1 MSLTACRACA
11 VLFSFACLHASDTPA
26 FDPDLPQPFDIQ
38 ALQSVVTQS
47 PFTRTVSFDQTY
59 QLTGI
64 ADVEGWPVATILN
77 KETKQRYVITEEPN
91 ALGWKLLTATSQT
104 DPQHGQVEIQVG
116 AETISLHMNGMA
128 PPPEA
133 DGKKSKKEKALLAA
147 SGGKSDGPK
156 IRPSSYLGE
165 NGKTMYA
172 SLSRE
177 ARDKFTDLLKTRL
190 TQHPELTKEQ
200 NEAYAKKVF
209 VKIQASDPG
218 ASTRAAKPAKPSKKK
233 QGV

>member
-26 FDPDLPQPFDIQ
+26 FDPDLPQPFNIQ

-47 PFTRTVSFDQTY
+47 PFTRTVSFEQTF

-64 ADVEGWPVATILN
+64 AEVEGKPVATILN
-77 KETKQRYVITEEPN
+77 KETKQRYVVTEEPN
-91 ALGWKLLTATSQT
+91 ALGWKLLAATSQT

-128 PPPEA
+128 PPPDA
-133 DGKKSKKEKALLAA
+133 DGKRSKKEKALLAA
-147 SGGKSDGPK
+147 SGGKNDSPK

-165 NGKTMYA
+165 NGKSMYA

-177 ARDKFTDLLKTRL
+177 ARDKFTDLLKARL
-190 TQHPELTKEQ
+190 TKHPELSKEQ
-200 NEAYAKKVF
+200 NEEYAKKVF
-209 VKIQASDPG
+209 VKIQANDSG